1 MKLSELRAALLSGG
15 IEEADVEARLL
26 FSQYAGIPASRLF
39 GSDPDLASAA
49 LDEALARRL
58 RREPLA
64 YILGE
69 APFFRSVLK
78 VSPDCLIPRA
88 DTERLC
94 EFAIDLLPR
103 GAHFADLCTGSGAI
117 AVTVLSERTDTT
129 ALATDISAGAL
140 AVAAENAAR
149 LGVTDRLTLVRS
161 DLLTEMPEGRFDV
174 ILSNPP
180 YIPTADLAGLSPEV
194 GHEPGIALD
203 GGDDG
208 LVFYRR
214 LLSLGDL
221 LADGGFFLFE
231 CGYDQKADMERL
243 ADEYGYALTP
253 FYDYGK
259 NFRGGILRRA

>member
-1 MKLSELRAALLSGG
+1 MRLSALSAALSAVG
-15 IEEADVEARLL
+15 IEEAAVEARLL
-26 FSQYAGIPASRLF
+26 FSAVTGLDYSALF
-39 GSDPDLASAA
+39 GSDFEVEDRLILPLLERRAA
-49 LDEALARRL
+49 
-58 RREPLA
+58 REPLA
-64 YILGE
+64 YITGE

-94 EFAIDLLPR
+94 ELAVERLPR
-103 GAHFADLCTGSGAI
+103 GAHFADICTGSGAI
-117 AVTVLSERTDTT
+117 AVTVLSERPDTT

-140 AVAAENAAR
+140 SVAAENAAR
-149 LGVTDRLTLVRS
+149 LGVSDRLTLVRS
-161 DLLTEMPEGRFDV
+161 DLLTEVPEGRFDA

-194 GHEPGIALD
+194 GHEPCIALD
-203 GGDDG
+203 GGEDG

-221 LADGGFFLFE
+221 LADGGFLLLE

-243 ADEYGYALTP
+243 AAEHGYSFAP